1 MAPRPPLSDADA
13 RQLQIDYSLGT
24 ACFDTSSQCLHRP
37 GIMSSMASYDDPV
50 AVDSDVD
57 VEMID
62 RDDISNY
69 NPEQILPESP
79 ENIQKIHSWLDPTS
93 YDNVGGEFRKHHAAH
108 VDGTGVWLTSS
119 SAYQKW
125 LQGEE
130 HGLLW
135 IKGIPGSGKSV
146 MAANLVNEI
155 AASNPGCP
163 VLFFFFRQ
171 IIDANHEP
179 QALLRDWLVQVLD
192 YSPPLQKKLK
202 TYLRQ
207 PIDSIS
213 MEDMWKDLKMALENL
228 PGKAFCIADAL
239 DEMDQGNNDFLSALG
254 DLGSWRPKTV
264 KVLITSRPVPT
275 VEDPLRLTP
284 CLHIRL
290 EEKMVDADISKYVQ
304 YTLSNSAIP
313 QSEWE
318 VIMNAVP
325 GRANGLFLYAKLAMD
340 AFLEQGA
347 NIAEVISHLPA
358 DLNVLYT
365 DLLKEHARRSGV
377 AEEIQHLILQAVTH
391 ASRPLRLL
399 ELAELIKVI
408 SPDGSTRDLK
418 TTKSLIRAACG
429 PLLEILTD
437 ETVSVI
443 HHSFTEYLKGTTRSE
458 DDPGYPILQ
467 RGPTHAALATSC
479 LHYLQAGCL
488 ESVSLDQPQWYSRWQ
503 QEESNR
509 PVGLE
514 SRLKHP
520 FFEYAINNWA
530 HHANRSEAAGHDQT
544 ALNVEIGKLLGD
556 DNNRRRWLRME
567 APGYESLTPLHVA
580 AKEGLVSYTKEV
592 LLTSEVDTLSNYSQ
606 TPLWMAAT
614 NGHAEVTRLLI
625 AAGADRYSHQPDQ
638 GETPLLEAASKNHF
652 EVVRAFLEAGFDPIP
667 RTEPAEDDY
676 SDYYYIPTEERA
688 LEYACNN
695 GHLETVEVFLSSID
709 DIDLIH
715 RALDWA
721 AENGR
726 SKVVSRILQVPGV
739 DVNNT
744 VDGNTPLFQACSWPQ
759 DLKTIKVLLEAGADP
774 NVKCKGTGADYME
787 SISTSGTSGAPTP
800 TFNCLHQI
808 CRWATS
814 LHGYTSRG
822 DPDTLS
828 TLFSLLVEAGVD
840 IYQLTAT
847 GKTLLHRTARSPFM
861 TRLLLDAGVD
871 ARMADEDGCTP
882 LHVVESPDVMKLLIE
897 NGHANIE
904 ARTRSGQTP
913 LLYILDSSHNTIYYE
928 YGDAGKNTPV
938 LDQLLEYG
946 PDCKAVDHKGNGVL
960 HLALQQR
967 RFKRD
972 RIKALLAAGSDPNLQ
987 NQEGLAPLAYLDDFK
1002 SGVSELFDLLVDAGA
1017 DINAVDRNGATHLF
1031 RLFSDDD
1038 RVSAERFDQ
1047 RIQHLVDRGA
1057 SLFTRNRKGQT
1068 LLHQVIEHHD
1078 VQDRQQSEQDMLVRL
1093 DSLIS
1098 RGLDLKAVDH
1108 YGNGLLH
1115 ELAQRVE
1122 NSDTEWRTRMMFL
1135 WEQLIERGLDV
1146 EAKNHVGR
1154 TPLHILC
1161 APGAKRKN
1169 EDFDPR
1175 AFMPIDYV
1183 ISRMKKVD
1191 CADLDGITPLHIA
1204 ASGDEYCANRLLDAG
1219 ADPRLATY
1227 EGMTP
1232 LHIAARCRE
1241 SNMVGRLLDALRTR
1255 YGTMKPVAGVNAQT
1269 FDREEVTPLFY
1280 ACLSGRPETVALLLE
1295 AGADVKIGKP
1305 FEACI
1310 GFEREDRLWKD
1321 PHPSTNV
1328 PENGE
1333 GVSAVKIDDSSRR
1346 VLNIHGL
1353 NGLTEQSAARLEEI
1367 LDMLIKHGAEVY
1379 RIDGFDDGSFS
1390 IGQAIRKGEHYL
1402 AACLKEVLTE
1412 HGKLKK
1418 PPHEIY
1424 IADWS
1429 KVLQPLTNEASIG
1442 VMTDLRLPVA
1452 GQSNFELVSFLLA
1465 RRKYFLVERLV
1476 HMGAVFL
1483 PNHDQGWGL
1492 RSNLSTLIRFG
1503 FYRLV
1508 DKIGTFEA
1516 ESKLEKG
1523 DWHAFG
1529 DKTRPGLW
1537 NAGGGFFASEKRHA
1551 SLEPFIMEAVR
1562 RQLPNMDVVRLLV
1575 DKFGVDVNEMSYPA
1589 GSARDIEKSSA
1600 LHLVSFGRAWWHVHQ
1615 ALPYLLKAGAD
1626 INIRNS
1632 NGQTPLLIALGGLD
1646 RRYLY
1651 GPYCMDATKMLIEA
1665 GADVNAFDEEGT
1677 SCLALAHRDI
1687 DLIRLLK
1694 SHGATVTADVLFAAI
1709 HEANMEGLEEFLS
1722 GEVDPNMRRPRKTN
1736 EELGLSQDHHA
1747 SWTSAV
1753 TDEHEEYPLMRCPR
1767 ELGNKWILSHGLAG
1781 QQRAEEA
1788 FQMMQ
1793 LLLDHGA
1800 NPLARLRQ
1808 VEKSSKDADVKYYVE
1823 VTVLHHML
1831 RNGRLVG
1838 PMLNVPGLDVNCRD
1852 SKGRTL
1858 LHAACEGRCGADYG
1872 TISHQE
1878 DDYQTDGMTIFKKL
1892 LSLGADLEA
1901 RDEFGR
1907 NVLHHML
1914 HDHEDPKKFDQ
1925 FGDSLAYVLDKAPH
1939 LMDQMDGDGWT
1950 PLYYA
1955 IRQGGRRKNVR
1966 AAKALLSAGA
1976 NPLVVAANGES
1987 LLHVLAP
1994 YLEVEKILVLF
2005 EELAGRGLDV
2015 NKRNNMRD
2023 TPLFAFYDR
2032 ADSKELFCGN
2042 RRRYLSEDGM
2052 SSPRSP
2058 AYSPASPASP
2068 ASPSSP
2074 RSPTFSPMP
2083 IPIPKGKLQ
2092 ELRITREREAVKMLR
2107 RVGADFFA
2115 KDAKGRGLLHVAASR
2130 SVLTFSDLMELGLD
2144 TMLEDDSQQTPL
2156 DVAAAFENE
2165 SVLQLFEKD
2174 KKEGVREA
2182 KAARSRLPVPSSP

>member
-1 MAPRPPLSDADA
+1 
-13 RQLQIDYSLGT
+13 
-24 ACFDTSSQCLHRP
+24 
-37 GIMSSMASYDDPV
+37 MSSMASYDDPV

-79 ENIQKIHSWLDPTS
+79 ENIQKIRSWLEPTS
-93 YDNVGGEFRKHHAAH
+93 YDNVGGEFRKHQAAH
-108 VDGTGVWLTSS
+108 VAGTGVWLTSS
-119 SAYQKW
+119 STYQEW

-171 IIDANHEP
+171 IIDANHDP
-179 QALLRDWLVQVLD
+179 KALLRDWLDQVLD

-202 TYLRQ
+202 TYLRRT
-207 PIDSIS
+207 IESIS

-228 PGKAFCIADAL
+228 PGNAFCIADAL

-254 DLGSWRPKTV
+254 DLGWWRPKTV

-284 CLHIRL
+284 YLHIRL

-347 NIAEVISHLPA
+347 DITEVISRLPA

-377 AEEIQHLILQAVTH
+377 ADEIQHLILQAVTH

-429 PLLEILTD
+429 PLLEILAD

-467 RGPTHAALATSC
+467 RGPTHAALAASC
-479 LHYLQAGCL
+479 LQYLQAGCL
-488 ESVSLDQPQWYSRWQ
+488 ESVSLDQPQRYSRWQ
-503 QEESNR
+503 HEESDR

-530 HHANRSEAAGHDQT
+530 HHANRSESAGHDQT

-556 DNNRRRWLRME
+556 DDNRRRWLRME
-567 APGYESLTPLHVA
+567 APGYESLTPLHIA
-580 AKEGLVSYTKEV
+580 AKEGLISYTKEV
-592 LLTSEVDTLSNYSQ
+592 LKTSEVDALSQYDQ
-606 TPLWMAAT
+606 TPLWMAAA
-614 NGHAEVTRLLI
+614 NGHADIIRVLA
-625 AAGADRYSHQPDQ
+625 AAGADLYPQRPDQ
-638 GETPLLEAASKNHF
+638 GEKPLVEAASKNHF
-652 EVVRAFLEAGFDPIP
+652 EAVRAFLEAGVDPIP
-667 RTEPAEDDY
+667 RTEPPEDDY
-676 SDYYYIPTEERA
+676 SGFWYVPTQDTA
-688 LEYACNN
+688 LECACNN
-695 GHLETVEVFLSSID
+695 GHLETVKVFLSFID
-709 DIDLIH
+709 EIDTVH
-715 RALDWA
+715 RALAWA
-721 AENGR
+721 AERGR
-726 SKVVSRILQVPGV
+726 WKVVARILQVPGV

-744 VDGNTPLFQACSWPQ
+744 LEGNTPLFHACAWPQ
-759 DLKTIKVLLEAGADP
+759 DLKTIRVLLEAGADP
-774 NVKCKGTGADYME
+774 NVKCKGTGADYTE
-787 SISTSGTSGAPTP
+787 SVSASETLNAPTP
-800 TFNCLHQI
+800 KFNCLHSI
-808 CRWATS
+808 CRWATT
-814 LHGYTSRG
+814 LDDYTAQG
-822 DPDTLS
+822 DPEILS

-840 IYQLTAT
+840 VHQLTAT
-847 GKTLLHRTARSPFM
+847 GKTLLHRTAKSALM

-871 ARMADEDGCTP
+871 ANIADNDGCTP
-882 LHVVESPDVMKLLIE
+882 LHVVENQDVMRLLIE
-897 NGHANIE
+897 NGHAGIE

-913 LLYILDSSHNTIYYE
+913 LLYMLDRSHNSSIFYE
-928 YGDAGKNTPV
+928 FGDAGKNTPT
-938 LDQLLEYG
+938 LDQLLEYN
-946 PDCKAVDHKGNGVL
+946 PNCKAIDHKGNGVL

-967 RFKRD
+967 RFNRD
-972 RIKALLAAGSDPNLQ
+972 RIRALLAAGADPNLR

-1017 DINAVDRNGATHLF
+1017 DIDAVDRNGATHLF

-1038 RVSAERFDQ
+1038 RLSPERFNHT
-1047 RIQHLVDRGA
+1047 IQHLVDRGA
-1057 SLFTRNRKGQT
+1057 SILARDRKGRT
-1068 LLHQVIEHHD
+1068 LLHQVIKHHD
-1078 VQDRQQSEQDMLVRL
+1078 VEDREQSESDMLARL

-1098 RGLDLKAVDH
+1098 RGLNLEAVDH

-1115 ELAQRVE
+1115 ELALREE

-1146 EAKNHVGR
+1146 EAKNHAGR
-1154 TPLHILC
+1154 TPLHIMC
-1161 APGAKRKN
+1161 APGDHRKN
-1169 EDFDPR
+1169 DDFDPR
-1175 AFMPIDYV
+1175 SFMPIDYV

-1204 ASGDEYCANRLLDAG
+1204 ATGDEFYTNRLLDAG
-1219 ADPRLATY
+1219 GDPKLATY

-1241 SNMVGRLLDALRTR
+1241 SNMVGRLLDALRKR
-1255 YGTMKPVAGVNAQT
+1255 YGTTKPVTGVNAQT
-1269 FDREEVTPLFY
+1269 FDREESTPLFY
-1280 ACLSGRPETVALLLE
+1280 ACQSGRPETVAFLLE

-1310 GFEREDRLWKD
+1310 GFEGEDQLWKD
-1321 PHPSTNV
+1321 PHPSTEV
-1328 PENGE
+1328 PENGK
-1333 GVSAVKIDDSSRR
+1333 GVSAVKIKDTSRR
-1346 VLNIHGL
+1346 VPNIHGL
-1353 NGLTEQSAARLEEI
+1353 HGLTEQSAARLEEI

-1390 IGQAIRKGEHYL
+1390 IGQAIQREEHYL

-1412 HGKLKK
+1412 HGRLKE
-1418 PPHEIY
+1418 PRHEHY
-1424 IADWS
+1424 IADWN

-1442 VMTDLRLPVA
+1442 IITDLRLLEA
-1452 GQSNFELVSFLLA
+1452 GQSNHELVSFLLA
-1465 RRKYFLVERLV
+1465 RRKYFLVERLA
-1476 HMGAVFL
+1476 HMGATFL
-1483 PNHDQGWGL
+1483 PNRDKDWGL
-1492 RSNLSTLIRFG
+1492 RSNLSTLIRYG
-1503 FYRLV
+1503 FSRLV

-1516 ESKLEKG
+1516 ESRLEKG

-1537 NAGGGFFASEKRHA
+1537 NAEGGFFASEKRHD
-1551 SLEPFIMEAVR
+1551 SMEPFIMEAVR

-1575 DKFGVDVNEMSYPA
+1575 EKFGVDVNEMSFPPV
-1589 GSARDIEKSSA
+1589 SAMDIEKSSA
-1600 LHLVSFGRAWWHVHQ
+1600 LHLVAFGRAWWHVHQ
-1615 ALPYLLKAGAD
+1615 ALPYLLEAGAD

-1632 NGQTPLLIALGGLD
+1632 NGQTPLLISLGGIGF
-1646 RRYLY
+1646 RYLY

-1665 GADVNAFDEEGT
+1665 GADVNASDDKGT
-1677 SCLALAHRDI
+1677 SCLALAHNDI
-1687 DLIRLLK
+1687 DLIRLLR

-1709 HEANMEGLEEFLS
+1709 QDGNLEGLEEFLS
-1722 GEVDPNMRRPRKTN
+1722 GDVDANMRRPKKPD
-1736 EELGLSQDHHA
+1736 EKQGQPSQDLHA

-1753 TDEHEEYPLMRCPR
+1753 TEEHEYYPLMRCPR
-1767 ELGNKWILSHGLAG
+1767 ELGNKWIGRHGLAG
-1781 QQRAEEA
+1781 QQRADEA
-1788 FQMMQ
+1788 FRMMQ

-1808 VEKSSKDADVKYYVE
+1808 VEKSSKKADVKYYVE
-1823 VTVLHHML
+1823 VTVLHHIL
-1831 RNGRLVG
+1831 RNGWLVG
-1838 PMLNVPGLDVNCRD
+1838 PMLSVPDLDVNCRD

-1858 LHAACEGRCGADYG
+1858 LHAACESRQGADYG
-1872 TISHQE
+1872 VLSRQE
-1878 DDYQTDGMTIFKKL
+1878 DEYRTDGTTIFKKL

-1901 RDEFGR
+1901 RDDFGR
-1907 NVLHHML
+1907 NVLHHMI
-1914 HDHEDPKKFDQ
+1914 HDHDETKKFGQ
-1925 FGDSLAYVLDKAPH
+1925 FRDSLAYVLDKAPN
-1939 LMDQMDGDGWT
+1939 LMDQADGDGWT

-1955 IRQGGRRKNVR
+1955 IRQGGRGKGVR
-1966 AAKALLSAGA
+1966 AARALFLAGA
-1976 NPLVVAANGES
+1976 DPSVIATNGEN

-1994 YLEVEKILVLF
+1994 YLEVEEILDLF
-2005 EELAGRGLDV
+2005 EELVGRGLDV
-2015 NKRNNMRD
+2015 NKRNNMGD
-2023 TPLFAFYDR
+2023 TPLFAFYGR
-2032 ADSKELFCGN
+2032 ADSKELFCGGK
-2042 RRRYLSEDGM
+2042 RRRYPESDDGM
-2052 SSPRSP
+2052 RSPQSP
-2058 AYSPASPASP
+2058 AYSPPYSPTSPASSRSP
-2068 ASPSSP
+2068 RSPSSP
-2074 RSPTFSPMP
+2074 TYSPILERKP
-2083 IPIPKGKLQ
+2083 Q
-2092 ELRITREREAVKMLR
+2092 ELGITREREAVKMLR

-2130 SVLTFSDLMELGLD
+2130 SVRTFSDLMELGLD
-2144 TMLEDDSQQTPL
+2144 TMLEDDAQQTPL

-2174 KKEGVREA
+2174 KKDGVREA
-2182 KAARSRLPVPSSP
+2182 KVARSPLPVPAYPEFDEIYPVADE

>member
-1 MAPRPPLSDADA
+1 
-13 RQLQIDYSLGT
+13 
-24 ACFDTSSQCLHRP
+24 
-37 GIMSSMASYDDPV
+37 MSSMTSYDDPSYDDPV

-69 NPEQILPESP
+69 NPEHILPESP
-79 ENIQKIHSWLDPTS
+79 ENIQKIRSWLEPTS
-93 YDNVGGEFRKHHAAH
+93 YDNVGGEFRKHQAAH
-108 VDGTGVWLTSS
+108 VAGTGVWLTSS
-119 SAYQKW
+119 SAYQEW

-155 AASNPGCP
+155 ATSNPGCP

-179 QALLRDWLVQVLD
+179 QALLRDWLDQVLD

-202 TYLRQ
+202 TYLRR
-207 PIDSIS
+207 PIDSVS

-239 DEMDQGNNDFLSALG
+239 DEMDQGNNGFLSALG

-284 CLHIRL
+284 CLHVRL

-304 YTLSNSAIP
+304 YTLSNSTIP

-340 AFLEQGA
+340 AFLEQDA
-347 NIAEVISHLPA
+347 DITNVISRLPA

-399 ELAELIKVI
+399 ELAELIKVL

-429 PLLEILTD
+429 PLLEILAD

-479 LHYLQAGCL
+479 LHYLLAGCL
-488 ESVSLDQPQWYSRWQ
+488 ASVSLDQPQRYSRWQ
-503 QEESNR
+503 QEESDR

-544 ALNVEIGKLLGD
+544 ALNVEIGKLLGN

-592 LLTSEVDTLSNYSQ
+592 LPTSEVDAFSRYGQ
-606 TPLWMAAT
+606 TPLWMAAA

-625 AAGADRYSHQPDQ
+625 AAGADRYPHQPDH
-638 GETPLLEAASKNHF
+638 GEKPLHEAALKNHF

-688 LEYACNN
+688 LEYACDN
-695 GHLETVEVFLSSID
+695 GHLETVEVFLSFID

-715 RALDWA
+715 RALAWA
-721 AENGR
+721 AERGR
-726 SKVVSRILQVPGV
+726 WKVVARILQVPGV

-744 VDGNTPLFQACSWPQ
+744 IDGNTPLFQACSWPQ
-759 DLKTIKVLLEAGADP
+759 DLKTIKALLEAGADP
-774 NVKCKGTGADYME
+774 NVKCKGTGADYTE
-787 SISTSGTSGAPTP
+787 SLCASETLGAPTLK
-800 TFNCLHQI
+800 FNCLHQI
-808 CRWATS
+808 CRWSMT
-814 LHGYTSRG
+814 LDQYTSEG
-822 DPDTLS
+822 DPEVLS

-840 IYQLTAT
+840 IHQLTAK

-871 ARMADEDGCTP
+871 AKIADNNGRTP
-882 LHVVESPDVMKLLIE
+882 LHVVERPDVMKLLIE
-897 NGHANIE
+897 NGHASIE

-913 LLYILDSSHNTIYYE
+913 LLYMLDSSHNSGIFYE
-928 YGDAGKNTPV
+928 YGDAFKNTPL
-938 LDQLLEYG
+938 LDQLLEYN

-960 HLALQQR
+960 HLALQQQ

-972 RIKALLAAGSDPNLQ
+972 RIKALLAAGADPNLQ
-987 NQEGLAPLAYLDDFK
+987 NQEGLAPLTCLDDFR

-1017 DINAVDRNGATHLF
+1017 DIDAVDRNGETHLY
-1031 RLFSDDD
+1031 RLFSDND
-1038 RVSAERFDQ
+1038 RMSTEKFDQ

-1057 SLFTRNRKGQT
+1057 SLFARNRKGQT
-1068 LLHQVIEHHD
+1068 LLHQVIKHHD
-1078 VQDRQQSEQDMLVRL
+1078 VEDREQSEQDMLVRL

-1098 RGLDLKAVDH
+1098 RGLNLQAVDH

-1115 ELAQRVE
+1115 ELAMRVE
-1122 NSDTEWRTRMMFL
+1122 NSDTEWRERMMFL

-1161 APGAKRKN
+1161 APGADRKN
-1169 EDFDPR
+1169 VDFNPR

-1191 CADLDGITPLHIA
+1191 CPDLDGITPLHIA
-1204 ASGDEYCANRLLDAG
+1204 ASGDEYCTNRLLDAG
-1219 ADPRLATY
+1219 ADPKLATY

-1241 SNMVGRLLDALRTR
+1241 SNMVGRLLVALQTR
-1255 YGTMKPVAGVNAQT
+1255 YGTTKPATGVNAQT
-1269 FDREEVTPLFY
+1269 FDREKVTPLFY

-1295 AGADVKIGKP
+1295 AGANVKIGNRKP

-1310 GFEREDRLWKD
+1310 GFELEDRLWKD

-1328 PENGE
+1328 PENGR
-1333 GVSAVKIDDSSRR
+1333 GVTAVKIDDTSRR
-1346 VLNIHGL
+1346 VPNIHGL

-1367 LDMLIKHGAEVY
+1367 LDMLIKHGAQVY

-1390 IGQAIRKGEHYL
+1390 IGQAIRKEEHYL
-1402 AACLKEVLTE
+1402 AACLKGVLTE
-1412 HGKLKK
+1412 HGKLKEHQ
-1418 PPHEIY
+1418 HEVH

-1442 VMTDLRLPVA
+1442 IMTDLRLPVA

-1465 RRKYFLVERLV
+1465 RRKYFLVERLA

-1483 PNHDQGWGL
+1483 PNRDKDWGL

-1503 FYRLV
+1503 FSRLV
-1508 DKIGTFEA
+1508 DRIGTFEA

-1523 DWHAFG
+1523 DWHTFG

-1537 NAGGGFFASEKRHA
+1537 NAGGGFFGSKKSHDC
-1551 SLEPFIMEAVR
+1551 LEPFIMEAVR

-1575 DKFGVDVNEMSYPA
+1575 EKFGVDVNEMSYPPV
-1589 GSARDIEKSSA
+1589 SARDIEKSSA
-1600 LHLVSFGRAWWHVHQ
+1600 LHLVAFGRAWWHVHQ

-1646 RRYLY
+1646 GRYLY

-1665 GADVNAFDEEGT
+1665 GADVNAFDKKGT

-1709 HEANMEGLEEFLS
+1709 YEASIEGLEEFLS
-1722 GEVDPNMRRPRKTN
+1722 GEVDANMRRPGKPSDK
-1736 EELGLSQDHHA
+1736 EERPSQDNRA
-1747 SWTSAV
+1747 NWTS
-1753 TDEHEEYPLMRCPR
+1753 TTTEEHEVYPLMRCPR
-1767 ELGNKWILSHGLAG
+1767 GLGNKWILSHGLAG
-1781 QQRAEEA
+1781 QQRTDEA

-1793 LLLDHGA
+1793 ILLDHGA

-1808 VEKSSKDADVKYYVE
+1808 VETSSKDADVKSYVE

-1831 RNGRLVG
+1831 RNGLLVG

-1858 LHAACEGRCGADYG
+1858 LHAACEGRFGADYEVV
-1872 TISHQE
+1872 TRHE
-1878 DDYQTDGMTIFKKL
+1878 DEYRTDGTTIFKKL

-1901 RDEFGR
+1901 RDDFGR

-1914 HDHEDPKKFDQ
+1914 QDHEDPKKFDQ
-1925 FGDSLAYVLDKAPH
+1925 FGDSLAYVLNKAPN
-1939 LMDQMDGDGWT
+1939 LMDQPDGDGWT

-1976 NPLVVAANGES
+1976 DPSVVAANGEN

-1994 YLEVEKILVLF
+1994 YLEVEKIPVLF

-2015 NKRNNMRD
+2015 NKRNNMGD
-2023 TPLFAFYDR
+2023 TPLFTFYNR
-2032 ADSKELFCGN
+2032 ADSKELFCEK
-2042 RRRYLSEDGM
+2042 RRRRQLSEDGT

-2058 AYSPASPASP
+2058 AYSPASPVSP
-2068 ASPSSP
+2068 ASPTSPASPAYSPASPESP
-2074 RSPTFSPMP
+2074 RPPTHPS
-2083 IPIPKGKLQ
+2083 IPKRKLQ
-2092 ELRITREREAVKMLR
+2092 ELGITREREAVKMLR
-2107 RVGADFFA
+2107 RVDADFFA

-2165 SVLQLFEKD
+2165 SVLQLFEND
-2174 KKEGVREA
+2174 KKDGVREA
-2182 KAARSRLPVPSSP
+2182 KVARSPLPVPSSPEYDDMYPAVDELP